1 LADVAEVAGVSI
13 MTVSRVA
20 NRGSGVGAA
29 TRERVL
35 QIMTDLGYQQNPT
48 ARALRTGRSS
58 TLGIIFAPPT
68 SPRSSALLRSVE
80 VAAADAGYDVTLATL
95 RSLDERALGEAVGR
109 LQSARVAAILVLAPQ
124 MIAAQAVQ
132 DIAPDVPLVMEWG
145 SVGLGRPTVVV
156 DQRKAAFEATN
167 HLLELGHDSV
177 VHLAGSPQ
185 WNVSHWRAQGWSE
198 ALEQAG
204 RMRQSPIAGD
214 WSPGS
219 GYTAGLELLAKP
231 GVTAVLAA
239 SDAMAVGLL
248 AAARELGRAV
258 PSDLS
263 VVGFDDDP
271 TSAFLDPPLTTVRI
285 DLESLGSAMVN
296 LALDQVSGV
305 GGAEDHAAV
314 DLSLIVRRSTAPP
327 PGRG

>member
-1 LADVAEVAGVSI
+1 LADVAAVAGVSI
-13 MTVSRVA
+13 MTASRVA
-20 NRGSGVGAA
+20 NNGSGVGAA

-35 QIMTDLGYQQNPT
+35 QIMADLEYQQNPT

-80 VAAADAGYDVTLATL
+80 VAASDAGYDVTLATL
-95 RSLDERALGEAVGR
+95 RALDERALGEAVRR

-124 MIAAQAVQ
+124 MLAAQVVREV
-132 DIAPDVPLVMEWG
+132 APDVPLVMEWG
-145 SVGLGRPTVVV
+145 SGGLGVPTVVV
-156 DQRKAAFEATN
+156 DQRRAAFEATN

-177 VHLAGSPQ
+177 VHLAGSPE

-198 ALEQAG
+198 ALAQAG
-204 RMRQSPIAGD
+204 RPREPPIAGD
-214 WSPGS
+214 WTPGS
-219 GYTAGLELLAKP
+219 GYAAGLELLAKP
-231 GVTAVLAA
+231 GVTAVFAA

-248 AAARELGRAV
+248 AAARELGRDV

-271 TSAFLDPPLTTVRI
+271 TSAYLDPPLTTVRV
-285 DLESLGSAMVN
+285 DLDSLGPALVG
-296 LALDQVSGV
+296 LALDQVSGAA
-305 GGAEDHAAV
+305 GSQDARAV

-327 PGRG
+327 IG